1 MNRHEML
8 AELHTLLKPRN
19 YVEIGIDTGMSMAL
33 SRVPSIGID
42 PAFRVTEELNTD
54 VQLVRA
60 TSDDYFRDNNPTE
73 RFGGTPLDFAFIDGM
88 HWAEYALRD
97 FVYVEGY
104 TSQTSV
110 IVIDDMLP
118 RNVPEAA
125 RERHTHEWTGDVF
138 KVTTALRRLR
148 PDLVVLEVDTEPTGT
163 VMVLL
168 PDAGSSVLVEN
179 YPNLEKRFLR
189 ARDPQQI
196 PDRVLSRTEAV
207 DPRRLLDCGWWETLV
222 QEREGQL
229 PAGSLTTA
237 LADQDWASLRR
248 TTPGADQVARALAF
262 SR

>member
-1 MNRHEML
+1 MNRHQML
-8 AELHTLLKPRN
+8 AELHPLLKPRN
-19 YVEIGIDTGMSMAL
+19 YLEIGVDTGMSMTL

-42 PAFRVTEELNTD
+42 PAFSITEELDTD
-54 VQLVRA
+54 VRLVRA
-60 TSDDYFRDNNPTE
+60 TSDDYFRENNPTE

-88 HWAEYALRD
+88 HWAEFALRD
-97 FVYVEGY
+97 LIYVEGY
-104 TSQTSV
+104 TSPTSV

-163 VMVLL
+163 VVVLL
-168 PDAGSSVLVEN
+168 PDAGSPVLVEN
-179 YPNLEKRFLR
+179 YAKLEKRFLQ
-189 ARDPQQI
+189 ARDPQEI

-207 DPRRLLDCGWWETLV
+207 DPRLLLDCGWWDTLV
-222 QEREGQL
+222 REREGQL
-229 PAGSLTTA
+229 PAGSLAAALAGQDWTA
-237 LADQDWASLRR
+237 LRR
-248 TTPGADQVARALAF
+248 PSQVARSLAF

>member
-8 AELHTLLKPRN
+8 AELHRLLRPRN
-19 YVEIGIDTGMSMAL
+19 YLEIGIDTGMSLSL

-42 PAFRVTEELNTD
+42 PAFRITEELDTH

-60 TSDDYFRDNNPTE
+60 TSDDFFRDNNPTE
-73 RFGGTPLDFAFIDGM
+73 RFGGAPLDFAFVDGM
-88 HWAEYALRD
+88 HWAEFALRD
-97 FVYVEGY
+97 LIYVEAY
-104 TSQTSV
+104 TRATSV

-118 RNVPEAA
+118 RDTAEAA

-148 PDLVVLEVDTEPTGT
+148 PDLVVLEVDTAPTGT
-163 VMVLL
+163 VVVLL
-168 PDAGSSVLVEN
+168 PDATSSVLVEN
-179 YPNLEKRFLR
+179 YAKLERRFVQ
-189 ARDPQQI
+189 ARDPQAV

-222 QEREGQL
+222 QEREGEL
-229 PAGSLTTA
+229 PAGSLAAALASQDWTA
-237 LADQDWASLRR
+237 LQR
-248 TTPGADQVARALAF
+248 TSARPNQVARALAF

>member
-1 MNRHEML
+1 MERHELL
-8 AELHTLLKPRN
+8 AALHAQLQPRN
-19 YVEIGIDTGMSMAL
+19 YLEIGIDTGVSLAL

-42 PAFRVTEELNTD
+42 PAFSIVEELDTD

-73 RFGGTPLDFAFIDGM
+73 RFGGTLLDFVFVDGM
-88 HWAEYALRD
+88 HWAEFALRD
-97 FVYVEGY
+97 FVYVEAY
-104 TSQTSV
+104 TSPTSV

-163 VMVLL
+163 VVVLL

-179 YPNLEKRFLR
+179 YPKLEKRFLG

-207 DPRRLLDCGWWETLV
+207 DPRRLLDCGWWDTLV

-229 PAGSLTTA
+229 PPGSLAAA
-237 LADQDWASLRR
+237 LADQDWTALRR
-248 TTPGADQVARALAF
+248 TTQVARDLAF